1 MAVGST
7 EDIRAL
13 DLIADIGAT
22 NTRCGLVDDKG
33 HVLAPEYF
41 KNEDFSGV
49 EHVLRTYLDRRRA
62 SDRPRRAAIA
72 IAAPIVGDEVDMVN
86 RGWRFSRSTLAESLG
101 LEPLTLINDFAAI
114 AWALP
119 SLKPEHV
126 AKIGDGNPVTRA
138 PMVTLGPGTGLGV
151 SSVVPSADTWTV
163 VQGEGGHQTLAAA
176 DEEEA
181 RVIELIRD
189 EFGHCSVERALSG
202 PGLVNLYQALGRR
215 AGRGAPTATP
225 HDVTALA
232 EQGEPLAQKTRAMFF
247 AMLGTVAGNLALTLG
262 ALGGVY
268 IAGGIVPKF
277 LDAFTESPF
286 RERFEAKGR
295 YRWYMQRI
303 PTYVIT
309 DPLPAFIGLKRL
321 LGYR

>member
-1 MAVGST
+1 M
-7 EDIRAL
+7 

-33 HVLAPEYF
+33 RIIAPEFF
-41 KNEDFSGV
+41 KNDDFSGV
-49 EHVLRTYLDRRRA
+49 EHVLSGYLERRRS

-72 IAAPIVGDEVDMVN
+72 IAAPLVGDDVDMTN
-86 RGWRFSRSTLAESLG
+86 RGWRFNRTALADALG
-101 LEPLTLINDFAAI
+101 VTHLTLINDFAAI

-119 SLKPEHV
+119 SLGPDHV
-126 AKIGDGNPVTRA
+126 VKIGGGEQVARA
-138 PMVTLGPGTGLGV
+138 PMVALGPGTGLGV
-151 SSVVPSADTWTV
+151 SSVVPSTDGWTV
-163 VQGEGGHQTLAAA
+163 VEGEGGHQTLAAA
-176 DEEEA
+176 DEDEA

-189 EFGHCSVERALSG
+189 EFGHCSLERVLSG
-202 PGLVNLYQALGRR
+202 PGLVNLYQTLGRI
-215 AGRGAPTATP
+215 AGRGAPTTTP

-232 EQGEPLAQKTRAMFF
+232 EKGEPLARKTRDMFF
-247 AMLGTVAGNLALTLG
+247 AMLGTAAGNLALALG

-277 LDAFTESPF
+277 VDSLTRSAF

>member
-1 MAVGST
+1 M
-7 EDIRAL
+7 

-33 HVLAPEYF
+33 QVLAPEFF
-41 KNEDFSGV
+41 KNKDFSGV
-49 EHVLRTYLDRRRA
+49 EHVLRTYLERRRA
-62 SDRPRRAAIA
+62 SDRPRRAAVA
-72 IAAPIVGDEVDMVN
+72 IAAPIVGDDVDMVN
-86 RGWRFSRSTLAESLG
+86 RGWRFSRTALAEALG
-101 LEPLTLINDFAAI
+101 LTQLSLINDFAAI

-119 SLKPEHV
+119 SLGPEHIRQV
-126 AKIGDGNPVTRA
+126 GGGEPVPRA
-138 PMVTLGPGTGLGV
+138 PMVALGPGTGLGV
-151 SSVVPSADTWTV
+151 SSVVPSTDGWTV

-189 EFGHCSVERALSG
+189 EFGHCSIERALSG
-202 PGLVNLYQALGRR
+202 PGLVNLYQAHGRL

-232 EQGEPLAQKTRAMFF
+232 EQGEPLARKTRAMFF
-247 AMLGTVAGNLALTLG
+247 AMLGTAAGNLALALG

-268 IAGGIVPKF
+268 VAGGIVPKF
-277 LDAFTESPF
+277 LDAFTKSPF

-309 DPLPAFIGLKRL
+309 DPLPAFIGLKRF

>member
-1 MAVGST
+1 M
-7 EDIRAL
+7 

-33 HVLAPEYF
+33 HILAAEFF
-41 KNEDFSGV
+41 KNDDFSGV
-49 EHVLRTYLDRRRA
+49 EHVLQSYLERRRS
-62 SDRPRRAAIA
+62 SDRPRRAAVA
-72 IAAPIVGDEVDMVN
+72 VAAPIVGDDVHMVN
-86 RGWRFSRSTLAESLG
+86 RGWRFGRTALADALG
-101 LEPLTLINDFAAI
+101 VTQLTLINDFAAI

-119 SLKPEHV
+119 SLGPEHV
-126 AKIGDGNPVTRA
+126 RKIGGGEPVPRA
-138 PMVTLGPGTGLGV
+138 PMVALGPGTGLGV
-151 SSVVPSADTWTV
+151 SCVVPSADGWTV
-163 VQGEGGHQTLAAA
+163 VEGEGGHQTLAAA
-176 DEEEA
+176 DEDES

-189 EFGHCSVERALSG
+189 EFGHCSLERALSG
-202 PGLVNLYQALGRR
+202 PGLVNLYQALGRI

-232 EQGEPLAQKTRAMFF
+232 ERGEPLARKTREMFF
-247 AMLGTVAGNLALTLG
+247 AMLGTAAGNLALTLG

-268 IAGGIVPKF
+268 VAGGIVPKF
-277 LDAFTESPF
+277 VDALAGSAF